1 MNRRGVTLV
10 ELLIGL
16 VLLALLGLAI
26 TQTLVATSRTAVR
39 STQSLATARTLVATG
54 ALVRE
59 ELGNSDTGE
68 VRLANTAAVDFS
80 RTVGTTMV
88 CEAQGSIVR
97 LAASAWPGTRWPE
110 GGRDE
115 AVLLTD
121 ASSGRWSTV
130 PIGSVSSGQCPD
142 GSVAIV
148 LTLESSA
155 GSAVFVRIAEPVQ
168 LRLYLAGGSGWWG
181 LAPASGLSPVQPF
194 AGPLETPLQDVRL
207 TAAGLALAFRPLHG
221 IDALVQIPMGGAP

>member
-16 VLLALLGLAI
+16 VLLAVLGLAI
-26 TQTLVATSRTAVR
+26 TQTLMATSRAAVR
-39 STQSLATARTLVATG
+39 SMQSLATFRTLVAAG

-59 ELGNSDTGE
+59 ELGNSDTSE
-68 VRLANTAAVDFS
+68 VRLANTEAVDFG
-80 RTVGTTMV
+80 RTVGTALV
-88 CEAQGSIVR
+88 CDSHGRIVR
-97 LAASAWPGTRWPE
+97 LPASGWLGHRWPE
-110 GGRDE
+110 GGRDD

-121 ASSGRWSTV
+121 ASSSRWSTV
-130 PIGSVSSGQCPD
+130 PIVAVSSGQCPD
-142 GSVAIV
+142 GSDAI
-148 LTLESSA
+148 LLMLESSVD
-155 GSAVFVRIAEPVQ
+155 SAVFVRIAEPVQ

-194 AGPLETPLQDVRL
+194 AGPIEPPLQAVGL

-221 IDALVQIPMGGAP
+221 LDALMQVPLGGSP